1 MAKRTTGLP
10 PGSRAPKS
18 GQYQQVG
25 PRGGKGPERTV
36 VRGEPLPADPQ
47 TGDALY
53 LGRSDQDV
61 LMVQDHPRR
70 AHVRRGVL
78 LGRRK

>member
-36 VRGEPLPADPQ
+36 VRGEPLPPTPKPGMRYTLVDP
-47 TGDALY
+47 TKT
-53 LGRSDQDV
+53 S
-61 LMVQDHPRR
+61 
-70 AHVRRGVL
+70 
-78 LGRRK
+78 